1 MGYQQVNGHLHHES
15 PKRKRKAAERLFKE
29 KKKKT
34 AENFPNLGKDIDI
47 QVQEA

>member
-1 MGYQQVNGHLHHES
+1 MGICIMRVPKEKEKQQKGYL
-15 PKRKRKAAERLFKE
+15 KKK